1 MGRGAHAPPI
11 GPRCASTG
19 QHPTPTAQLTRSFMS
34 TGCLTPPIN
43 TGSRDST
50 DFASNSRS
58 PHARNPQKPRNTG
71 VLLSLP
77 ATNAGASHAVLV
89 GNQAQRPWA
98 WTPHDPQT
106 PASPPQPNAPVH
118 HTLSNPTSPQ
128 RPRATSPDITHSR
141 VRERWRTTA
150 QSPSPTPPSNPPHLG
165 ATNHEKQ
172 KGGRHRHAM
181 VPPTHCVRNGSRKAQ
196 ASLRATSSSA
206 SPRWI

>member
-128 RPRATSPDITHSR
+128 RPRATSPTSAQQATRSKR
-141 VRERWRTTA
+141 VGGTAMRWCR
-150 QSPSPTPPSNPPHLG
+150 PPIGSGMARGRLRPPCG
-165 ATNHEKQ
+165 PRRAA
-172 KGGRHRHAM
+172 R
-181 VPPTHCVRNGSRKAQ
+181 
-196 ASLRATSSSA
+196 LRAGSDHSQ
-206 SPRWI
+206 PG

>member
-19 QHPTPTAQLTRSFMS
+19 QHHTPTAQLTRSFMS

-106 PASPPQPNAPVH
+106 PASLPQPNAPEQPA
-118 HTLSNPTSPQ
+118 PTSPTHAFANAGAPRLNNPARQ
-128 RPRATSPDITHSR
+128 PQATHPTSAQQATRSKRVGGTAMRWCRPPIGSGMARGRLRPPWWPRRAAR
-141 VRERWRTTA
+141 
-150 QSPSPTPPSNPPHLG
+150 
-165 ATNHEKQ
+165 
-172 KGGRHRHAM
+172 
-181 VPPTHCVRNGSRKAQ
+181 
-196 ASLRATSSSA
+196 LRAGSA
-206 SPRWI
+206 RSQPG